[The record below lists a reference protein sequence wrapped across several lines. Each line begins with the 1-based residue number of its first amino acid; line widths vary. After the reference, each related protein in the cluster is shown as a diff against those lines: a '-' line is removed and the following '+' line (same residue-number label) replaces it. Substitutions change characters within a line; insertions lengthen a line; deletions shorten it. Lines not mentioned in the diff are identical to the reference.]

1 MSFDDLVGLS
11 IPLIFV
17 GFLVTERLIGGGR
30 GFAKV
35 RLWTLIGFLGLLV
48 SGAASTFI
56 PLLLTPW
63 LGAIHLID
71 LSGWGLYGAIPA
83 VVLTTFFTYWTHRIQ
98 HRFDLLWRVGHQL
111 HHGVVRVDIGSS
123 MIFHPI
129 DLLVQ
134 VTATSVASA
143 LLGITPHAAGLA
155 GVAGFVIALFQ
166 HWNIA
171 TPQWAGYLIQRPEAH
186 CLHHERDVHARNFG
200 DLPVWDMLFG
210 TFVNPKTV
218 DVPVG
223 FEPERSRRWLAM
235 ICCVDVNRAE
245 GRTRL

>member
-11 IPLIFV
+11 IPLIFIV
-17 GFLVTERLIGGGR
+17 FLVTERAMGGGR
-30 GFAKV
+30 SFAKV
-35 RLWTLIGFLGLLV
+35 RFWTLIGFTGLVV

-56 PLLLTPW
+56 PLLLQPW
-63 LGAIHLID
+63 LSAIHLID
-71 LSGWGLYGAIPA
+71 LSKWALYGAIPA

-98 HRFDLLWRVGHQL
+98 HRFDALWRLGHQL

-129 DLLVQ
+129 DLLAQ
-134 VTATSVASA
+134 MAATSLASA

-171 TPQWAGYLIQRPEAH
+171 TPQWVGYLVQRPESH

-218 DVPVG
+218 DVAVG
-223 FEPERSRRWLAM
+223 FEPDRSRRWMAM
-235 ICCVDVNRAE
+235 IFCVDVNKAE
-245 GRTRL
+245 GRAKL